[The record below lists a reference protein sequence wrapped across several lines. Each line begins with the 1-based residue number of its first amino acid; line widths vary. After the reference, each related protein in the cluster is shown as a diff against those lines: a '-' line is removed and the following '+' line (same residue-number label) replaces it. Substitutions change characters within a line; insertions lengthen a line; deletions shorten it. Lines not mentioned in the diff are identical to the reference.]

1 MKKKSISLI
10 SLLLVATLLLS
21 ACASGGNKS
30 GTTSSKP
37 EQTTKVSDT
46 ADQYIKATDPSK
58 SPDTANKRTDTFVAN
73 ISEPGGVFVPYFYD
87 NGWDENAIQPIFA
100 RLVAI
105 DEKGNPIPDLAEKW
119 EVSPDNLTY
128 TYYLRKNIKFSDGSP
143 VTADDV
149 AFTLTLLD
157 DPQYT
162 SGVIDISTAK
172 IKGADEYK
180 NGNATSISG
189 IKVVDP
195 TTIQITTEEANPLNL
210 TLLGG
215 YILSKAY
222 YGKDYKKGQLDYL
235 KALYSAPMGAGPYKF
250 DQYVNGQE
258 IRYTAN
264 ENYYGGKPK
273 IEHLIFKVTAKATA
287 LQTFQA
293 GETDMDSFTTDQDT
307 LEQLQG
313 LGFASIKIRTVPD
326 YGYIYVNNK
335 KPYLKDTTVRQA
347 LIYGLDRQ
355 KIIDVKYKGYGEVAN
370 VFTAPTLWSYTEDG
384 VTKYNYDPEKAKQ
397 LLDAA
402 GWKAGS
408 DGIRTKDGQRL
419 KLSYLT
425 TKADD
430 QIIPIAKENY
440 KDIGIEF
447 VPEVLDANT
456 MFSRLTKGDYDL
468 LSVRT
473 NGLIDPNDSV
483 AEFASDKPDLNV
495 SGYSNPKVDALIK
508 EGISTV
514 DEAKRKDTYKK
525 LYQELSNDP
534 PVILIDYRKS
544 IAAWNSRIEGAENYA
559 TGNYDAAI
567 TLSKLSIK
575 N

>member
-1 MKKKSISLI
+1 MRKNQFSFI
-10 SLLLVATLLLS
+10 SLLLVAVLILS
-21 ACASGGNKS
+21 ACASGGAKP
-30 GTTSSKP
+30 GTASSKA
-37 EQTTKVSDT
+37 EQATKVAYT
-46 ADQYIKATDPSK
+46 KDQYIKATDPGK
-58 SPDTANKRTDTFVAN
+58 SPETANNRTDTFVAN

-105 DEKGNPIPDLAEKW
+105 DEKGNPVPDLAEKW

-128 TYYLRKNIKFSDGSP
+128 TYHLRKNVKFSDGSP

-162 SGVIDISTAK
+162 SSVIDISTAE
-172 IKGADEYK
+172 IKGADDYK
-180 NGNATSISG
+180 KGNATSISG
-189 IKVVDP
+189 IKVIDAG
-195 TTIQITTEEANPLNL
+195 TIQITTEKANPLNL

-215 YILSKAY
+215 YILSKEY

-235 KALYSAPMGAGPYKF
+235 KALYSKPMGAGPYKF

-273 IEHLIFKVTAKATA
+273 IEHLIFKITAKTTA

-293 GETDMDSFTTDQDT
+293 GETDLDSFTTDQDT
-307 LEQLQG
+307 LDQLQA
-313 LGFASIKIRTVPD
+313 LGFANIKIRTVPD

-347 LIYGLDRQ
+347 LTYGLDRQ

-384 VTKYNYDPEKAKQ
+384 VTKYNFDPDKAKQ
-397 LLDAA
+397 LLDAE
-402 GWKAGS
+402 GWKVGS

-425 TKADD
+425 TKPDD

-514 DEAKRKDTYKK
+514 DEAKRKETYKK

-544 IAAWNSRIEGAENYA
+544 IAAWNARIEGAENYA
-559 TGNYDAAI
+559 TGNYDSAI
-567 TLSKLSIK
+567 ALSKLSIK
-575 N
+575 Q

>member
-1 MKKKSISLI
+1 MRKKTVSLI
-10 SLLLVATLLLS
+10 SLLLAAVLILS
-21 ACASGGNKS
+21 ACASGGSKT
-30 GTTSSKP
+30 GTASSKAS
-37 EQTTKVSDT
+37 QTTKVADT
-46 ADQYIKATDPSK
+46 KDQFINAADPSK
-58 SPDTANKRTDTFVAN
+58 SPDTANNRTDTFVAN

-87 NGWDENAIQPIFA
+87 NGWDENAILPIFS

-105 DEKGNPIPDLAEKW
+105 DDKGNPVPDLAEKW
-119 EVSPDNLTY
+119 EISPDNLTY
-128 TYYLRKNIKFSDGSP
+128 TYHLRQNLKFSDGSP
-143 VTADDV
+143 LTADDV

-157 DPQYT
+157 DPKYT
-162 SGVIDISTAK
+162 SGVIDISTAG

-189 IKVVDP
+189 IKVIDP
-195 TTIQITTEEANPLNL
+195 NTIQITTVKSNPLNL

-215 YILSKAY
+215 YILSKSY
-222 YGKDYKKGQLDYL
+222 YGKGYQKGQLDYL
-235 KALYSAPMGAGPYKF
+235 KTLYSAPMGSGPYKF

-264 ENYYGGKPK
+264 PNYYGGKPE
-273 IEHLIFKVTAKATA
+273 IEHLIYKVTTKATA
-287 LQTFQA
+287 LQTFQT

-307 LEQLQG
+307 LDQLQA
-313 LGFASIKIRTVPD
+313 LGFADIKIRTVPD
-326 YGYIYVNNK
+326 FGYIYVNNK
-335 KPYLKDTTVRQA
+335 KPYLKETTVRQA

-370 VFTAPTLWSYTEDG
+370 VFTAPTLWSYSEDG

-425 TKADD
+425 TKSDD
-430 QIIPIAKENY
+430 PIIPIAKENY
-440 KDIGIEF
+440 TAIGIEF
-447 VPEVLDANT
+447 IPEVLDANT
-456 MFSRLTKGDYDL
+456 MFSRLNKSDYDL
-468 LSVRT
+468 LSVRS

-508 EGISTV
+508 EGVSTV
-514 DEAKRKDTYKK
+514 DVEKRKATYKK

-534 PVILIDYRKS
+534 PVILVDYRKS
-544 IAAWNSRIEGAENYA
+544 ISAWNSRIVGAEKYT
-559 TGNYDAAI
+559 TGNYDSAI
-567 TLSKLSIK
+567 ALSKLTIK
-575 N
+575 K